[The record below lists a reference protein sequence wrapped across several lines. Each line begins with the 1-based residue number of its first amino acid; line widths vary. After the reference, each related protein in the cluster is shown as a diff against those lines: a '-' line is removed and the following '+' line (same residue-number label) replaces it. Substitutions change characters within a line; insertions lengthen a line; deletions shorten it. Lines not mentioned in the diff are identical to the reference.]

1 MGLKPSPYGTQ
12 LPFEEKDYKV
22 VGTNPSKRPDA
33 TDKVTGKARYAA
45 DMSLPG
51 QLIGKV
57 LRSPHAHARILS
69 IDTSKAT
76 ALAGVKAVVTRN
88 DFADMPILHA
98 AAGEIMINFRDVTR
112 TMMAREKVLFD
123 GHPLAAVAATSES
136 IAKKALKLIE
146 VDYEILPH
154 VIDVVEAMQPSAP
167 ILHEDQF
174 TKGIEPKPDKPS
186 NIAMRLKSEIG
197 EIKVGFEQADIVIE
211 REFNTKA
218 VHQGYIEPHASLAN
232 YTSGGNA
239 EVWTST
245 QGHFVI
251 RAQLAKVLEMDVS
264 KIKVTPTELGGGFGG
279 KNTIYLEPLAVMLS
293 KKSGRPVK
301 MKMTREE
308 VFRASGPT
316 SGTNITIK
324 LGMKNDGTITAAEAL
339 LNYQSGC
346 FPGSS
351 LPLCIN
357 TVFTRYDI
365 PNVRVIGNDVTC
377 NRPRVAAY
385 RAPGAPMI
393 AFGVET
399 VIDELAEKLEL
410 DPIEIRLKNAA
421 KEGTQTH
428 FGPKLGRIGFIETLE
443 AAKAHD
449 HMKIKLGPNQGRGIA
464 TAFWNT
470 IGMETSSTLNINQ
483 DGTASLIYGTV
494 DVAGGSRAAFAQI
507 VAEELGIPF
516 ENVRA
521 IQSDTTSLGFNFTTA
536 GSRGTAAGGMAAVK
550 ASRDAISR
558 MCEVAARIWEVEPD
572 QVVWEEGHARPAS
585 SNVGNFEPLSIQ
597 EIAAKAGFFGGT
609 IAGHAEINVTGG
621 GPGFATHIVDAE
633 VDHQTGA
640 VKILRYTI
648 IQDAGKAIFPEFVKA
663 QYHGAAVQG
672 VGMALNEEYI
682 YNKDGILENPG
693 FLDYRAPVAS
703 DVSFEINTEII
714 EVPNPLHP
722 YGIRGIGEV
731 SIIPPLAAIANAIYG
746 ATGVRFYDHPM
757 SPPRVLKAL
766 KEGENLEAAE

>member
-22 VGTNPSKRPDA
+22 VGTNPSTRPDA

-45 DMSLPG
+45 DINLPG

-69 IDTSKAT
+69 IDTSKAE
-76 ALAGVKAVVTRN
+76 ALSGVKAVVTRD
-88 DFADMPILHA
+88 DFTDMPELHA

-136 IAKKALKLIE
+136 IAKKALKLIK
-146 VDYEILPH
+146 VDYQILPH
-154 VIDVVEAMQPSAP
+154 VIDVVEAMKPDAP
-167 ILHEDQF
+167 ILHDDQF
-174 TKGIEPKPDKPS
+174 TKGVEPKPDKPS

-197 EIKVGFEQADIVIE
+197 KVEAGFDQADVVIE

-218 VHQGYIEPHASLAN
+218 VHQGYIEPHASIAN

-264 KIKVTPTELGGGFGG
+264 KIKVTPAELGGGFGG
-279 KNTIYLEPLAVMLS
+279 KNTIYLEPLAVILS

-308 VFRASGPT
+308 VFRSSGPT
-316 SGTNITIK
+316 SGTNIIIK
-324 LGMKNDGTITAAEAL
+324 IGMKSDGTITAAQGL

-399 VIDELAEKLEL
+399 VIDELAEQLKI

-443 AAKAHD
+443 AAKAHN

-507 VAEELGIPF
+507 VAEELGIPY

-550 ASRDAISR
+550 ASRDAINR
-558 MCEVAARIWEVEPD
+558 MCEVAARIWEVDPD
-572 QVVWEEGHARPAS
+572 QVVWEDGHARPAS
-585 SNVGNFEPLSIQ
+585 SNVGDFEPLSIQ

-633 VDHQTGA
+633 VDRQTGA

-648 IQDAGKAIFPEFVKA
+648 LQDAGKAVFPEYVKA

-682 YNKDGILENPG
+682 YDTNGIMENPG

-714 EVPNPLHP
+714 EIPNPLHP

-731 SIIPPLAAIANAIYG
+731 SIIPPLAAIANALYG

-757 SPPRVLKAL
+757 SPPKVLKAL
-766 KEGENLEAAE
+766 KENKMLDAAE

>member
-22 VGTNPSKRPDA
+22 VGLNPSNRPDA

-45 DMSLPG
+45 DISLPG

-69 IDTSKAT
+69 IDISKAE
-76 ALAGVKAVVTRN
+76 ALSGVKAIVTQE
-88 DFADMPILHA
+88 DFADMPVLHA

-123 GHPLAAVAATSES
+123 GHPLAAIAATSES
-136 IAKKALKLIE
+136 IAKKALKLIK

-154 VIDVVEAMQPSAP
+154 VIDVVEAMQPDAP
-167 ILHEDQF
+167 ILHENQF

-197 EIKVGFEQADIVIE
+197 DIKSGFDQADVVIE

-218 VHQGYIEPHASLAN
+218 VHQGYIEPHATIAN

-251 RAQLAKVLEMDVS
+251 RAQLARVLEMDIS

-316 SGTNITIK
+316 SGTNIIIK
-324 LGMKNDGTITAAEAL
+324 LGMKNDGTITAGQGL

-365 PNVRVIGNDVTC
+365 PNVLVIGNDVTC

-399 VIDELAEKLEL
+399 VIDELAETLNL

-428 FGPKLGRIGFIETLE
+428 FGPKLGKIGFIETLE

-558 MCEVAARIWEVEPD
+558 MCEVAARIWEVESD
-572 QVVWEEGHARPAS
+572 QVVWEDGHARPAS

-597 EIAAKAGFFGGT
+597 EIATKAGFFGGT

-633 VDHQTGA
+633 VDHKTGA

-648 IQDAGKAIFPEFVKA
+648 VQDAGKAVFPEYVRA

-682 YNKDGILENPG
+682 YNKNGILENPG

-766 KEGENLEAAE
+766 KEKRILEAAE

>member
-69 IDTSKAT
+69 IDTSKAE
-76 ALAGVKAVVTRN
+76 ALSGVKAVVTRE
-88 DFADMPILHA
+88 DFTDMPILHA

-123 GHPLAAVAATSES
+123 GHPLAAIAATSES
-136 IAKKALKLIE
+136 IAKKALKLIK

-154 VIDVVEAMQPSAP
+154 VIDVVEAMQPDAP

-174 TKGIEPKPDKPS
+174 TKGIEPTPTKAS

-197 EIKVGFEQADIVIE
+197 DIEAGFDQADVVIE
-211 REFNTKA
+211 REYNTKA
-218 VHQGYIEPHASLAN
+218 VHQGYIEPHATLAN

-251 RAQLAKVLEMDVS
+251 RAQLARVLEMDIS

-308 VFRASGPT
+308 VFRGSGPT
-316 SGTNITIK
+316 SGTNIIIK
-324 LGMKNDGTITAAEAL
+324 LGMKTDGTITAAQGV

-365 PNVRVIGNDVTC
+365 PNVLVIGNDVTC

-393 AFGVET
+393 AGS
-399 VIDELAEKLEL
+399 LN
-410 DPIEIRLKNAA
+410 RLNKN
-421 KEGTQTH
+421 
-428 FGPKLGRIGFIETLE
+428 GR
-443 AAKAHD
+443 
-449 HMKIKLGPNQGRGIA
+449 
-464 TAFWNT
+464 
-470 IGMETSSTLNINQ
+470 
-483 DGTASLIYGTV
+483 TAS
-494 DVAGGSRAAFAQI
+494 GSSGPPR
-507 VAEELGIPF
+507 L
-516 ENVRA
+516 NNTMA
-521 IQSDTTSLGFNFTTA
+521 I
-536 GSRGTAAGGMAAVK
+536 
-550 ASRDAISR
+550 RDDMVI
-558 MCEVAARIWEVEPD
+558 
-572 QVVWEEGHARPAS
+572 
-585 SNVGNFEPLSIQ
+585 
-597 EIAAKAGFFGGT
+597 
-609 IAGHAEINVTGG
+609 
-621 GPGFATHIVDAE
+621 
-633 VDHQTGA
+633 
-640 VKILRYTI
+640 ILR
-648 IQDAGKAIFPEFVKA
+648 P
-663 QYHGAAVQG
+663 
-672 VGMALNEEYI
+672 
-682 YNKDGILENPG
+682 
-693 FLDYRAPVAS
+693 
-703 DVSFEINTEII
+703 
-714 EVPNPLHP
+714 
-722 YGIRGIGEV
+722 
-731 SIIPPLAAIANAIYG
+731 
-746 ATGVRFYDHPM
+746 
-757 SPPRVLKAL
+757 
-766 KEGENLEAAE
+766 

>member
-1 MGLKPSPYGTQ
+1 MAMQPSPYGTQ
-12 LPFEEKDYKV
+12 IPYEEKNYKV
-22 VGTNPSKRPDA
+22 IGTNPSTRPDA
-33 TDKVTGKARYAA
+33 ADKVTGKARYAA
-45 DMSLPG
+45 DINLPG

-69 IDTSKAT
+69 IDTSKAES
-76 ALAGVKAVVTRN
+76 LPGVKAVITRD

-98 AAGEIMINFRDVTR
+98 AAGEIVVNFRDVTR

-123 GHPLAAVAATSES
+123 GHPLAAVAATSET
-136 IAKKALKLIE
+136 IAKKALKLIKVE
-146 VDYEILPH
+146 YEILPH
-154 VIDVVEAMQPSAP
+154 VIDVVEAMKPDAP
-167 ILHEDQF
+167 VLHEDQF
-174 TKGIEPKPDKPS
+174 TKGVEPKPEKPS
-186 NIAMRLKSEIG
+186 NIAAQLKSIIG
-197 EIKVGFEQADIVIE
+197 DVETGFSQADLVIE
-211 REFNTKA
+211 REFSTKA
-218 VHQGYIEPHASLAN
+218 AHQGYIEPHASLAN
-232 YTSGGNA
+232 YTAGGNA

-251 RAQLAKVLEMDVS
+251 RAQIAKVLEMDVS
-264 KIKVTPTELGGGFGG
+264 KVKVTPAELGGGFGG
-279 KNTIYLEPLAVMLS
+279 KNSIYLEPLAIILS

-301 MKMTREE
+301 MKMTRDE
-308 VFRASGPT
+308 VFRSSGPT
-316 SGTNITIK
+316 SGTHIIIK
-324 LGMKNDGTITAAEAL
+324 IGMKNDGTITAAEGL

-399 VIDELAEKLEL
+399 VIDEFAERLKI

-428 FGPKLGRIGFIETLE
+428 FGPKLGKIGFIETLQ
-443 AAKAHD
+443 AAKSHKHLKA
-449 HMKIKLGPNQGRGIA
+449 KLGPDQGRGIA

-558 MCEVAARIWEVEPD
+558 MCEVAARIWEVDPD
-572 QVVWEEGHARPAS
+572 QVVWEDGYARPAS
-585 SNVGNFEPLSIQ
+585 SNVGDFEPLSIQ
-597 EIAAKAGFFGGT
+597 EIAMKAGFYGGT

-621 GPGFATHIVDAE
+621 GPGFGTHIVDVE
-633 VDHQTGA
+633 VDRQTGA
-640 VKILRYTI
+640 IKILRYTI
-648 IQDAGKAIFPEFVKA
+648 IQDAGKAVFPEFVKA
-663 QYHGAAVQG
+663 QFHGAAVQG
-672 VGMALNEEYI
+672 IGLALNEEYI
-682 YNKDGILENPG
+682 YDKNGIMENPG
-693 FLDYRAPVAS
+693 FLDYRMPVAS
-703 DVSFEINTEII
+703 DVSFEIDTEIV

-731 SIIPPLAAIANAIYG
+731 PIIPPLGAIANAIYD
-746 ATGVRFYDHPM
+746 AVGVRLSDHPM
-757 SPPRVLKAL
+757 SPPKVLKAL
-766 KEGENLEAAE
+766 KENKTLEAAE